1 MVQNYKKKKK
11 KKYQDFLPEETSDME
26 RDSPNFNQ

>member
-1 MVQNYKKKKK
+1 MVQNYKKKK